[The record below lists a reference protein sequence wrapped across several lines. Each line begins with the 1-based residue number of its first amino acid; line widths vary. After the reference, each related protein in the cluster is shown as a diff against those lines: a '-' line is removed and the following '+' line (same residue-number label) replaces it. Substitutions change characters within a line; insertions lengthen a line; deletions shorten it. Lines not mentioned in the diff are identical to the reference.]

1 MRYLPPTRSARK
13 LTNPVEQSHSS
24 EADSFSASQE
34 VPRILRNL
42 PVRSRFHNSSPLDYV
57 LSQKNPIHLLS
68 RFFEIH
74 FNTNFL
80 SVLGVPSGLFSAGF
94 FTKTL
99 YAFLFFP
106 LAFRMPR
113 PSNSSPFD
121 ERCVM
126 VKSTD
131 HEAPY

>member
-1 MRYLPPTRSARK
+1 M
-13 LTNPVEQSHSS
+13 EQSHSS
-24 EADSFSASQE
+24 EADSFSASRE

-42 PVRSRFHNSSPLDYV
+42 PIRSRVHNRSPLDYV
-57 LSQKNPIHLLS
+57 LSQLNPIHLS

-80 SVLGVPSGLFSAGF
+80 SVLGVPSGLFSTDF
-94 FTKTL
+94 FTKTV

-113 PSNSSPFD
+113 LSNSTLFD
-121 ERCVM
+121 ERSVM

-131 HEAPY
+131 RESPYYVILSSLPLLSPC